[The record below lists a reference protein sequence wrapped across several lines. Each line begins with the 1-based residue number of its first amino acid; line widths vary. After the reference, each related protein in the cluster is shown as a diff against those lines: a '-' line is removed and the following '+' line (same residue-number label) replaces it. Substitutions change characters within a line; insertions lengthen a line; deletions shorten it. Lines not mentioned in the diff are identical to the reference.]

1 MHKAC
6 AKTIPPKAFLKH
18 KRPGWNSSVNAA
30 HRHSKAAWK
39 LWKASGKPNC
49 PTNPVRELHFKA
61 KRDFRK
67 TLRAWKH
74 EQDFLFYSNM
84 DLNHN
89 SDKLFRLL
97 RNKSGTQPNLT
108 NHIHVDKQI
117 FSGNRILKGWA
128 NHFESLGQPSS
139 HNYDELFLHSIN
151 EELDN
156 MSSQSHSQPNTI
168 LNNLSEDEVYKAI
181 QSLKLGT
188 APGPDQIQPEHIF
201 YGGATLVT
209 HMTAL
214 FNQMVEQEHIPQIFQ
229 HGLII
234 PIPKSSDKD
243 PSDASNYRGF
253 TLVSLIAKIFEKV
266 ILLRLQVAGIPDQV
280 HPLQGAFNP
289 GVSCIHTE
297 FIFQEAIQHL
307 REQKQKAHV
316 ALLDVQKAFHTVW
329 HNGLFYKLYHYGIQ
343 DNTWQI
349 LRKWYI

>member
-1 MHKAC
+1 
-6 AKTIPPKAFLKH
+6 
-18 KRPGWNSSVNAA
+18 
-30 HRHSKAAWK
+30 
-39 LWKASGKPNC
+39 
-49 PTNPVRELHFKA
+49 
-61 KRDFRK
+61 
-67 TLRAWKH
+67 
-74 EQDFLFYSNM
+74 
-84 DLNHN
+84 
-89 SDKLFRLL
+89 
-97 RNKSGTQPNLT
+97 
-108 NHIHVDKQI
+108 
-117 FSGNRILKGWA
+117 
-128 NHFESLGQPSS
+128 
-139 HNYDELFLHSIN
+139 
-151 EELDN
+151 

-289 GVSCIHTE
+289 GVSCIHTA

-307 REQKQKAHV
+307 REQK
-316 ALLDVQKAFHTVW
+316 
-329 HNGLFYKLYHYGIQ
+329 
-343 DNTWQI
+343 
-349 LRKWYI
+349 